1 VAVDKANKPVAA
13 TEPAPTEK
21 FDLRIYLKDVRTE
34 LEKVLWPSREQ
45 VISESAAVFLVVL
58 VAATF
63 IYLIDSLFHTL
74 AALVF

>member
-1 VAVDKANKPVAA
+1 MAVDKANKPVAA
-13 TEPAPTEK
+13 SEPTPTEK
-21 FDLRIYLKDVRTE
+21 FDLRVYLKDVRTE

-45 VISESAAVFLVVL
+45 VISESTAVFLVVL